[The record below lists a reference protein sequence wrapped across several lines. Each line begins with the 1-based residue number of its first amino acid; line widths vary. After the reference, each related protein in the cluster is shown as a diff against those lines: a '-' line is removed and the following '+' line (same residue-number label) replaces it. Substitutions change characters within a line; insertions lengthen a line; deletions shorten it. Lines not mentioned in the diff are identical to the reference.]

1 MTQIVQITTAN
12 KLVSD
17 FVKDHEF
24 DHFSLKFVGANL
36 MVDLAE
42 THSELVSV
50 FKLAGVAKKP
60 NEKVDVTKIIASMPA
75 IAKAAK
81 AEDCWIA
88 REFRSVIGTIHEISK
103 PGVEDRIAKGKV
115 KFYEVPFVLKPGM
128 HVITADDYGSPIGGI
143 LKNIDIVD
151 TMFGPV
157 LKIGLSIIV
166 SAREGRVETV
176 LTKSFRYFDGI
187 LDVSKL
193 PVRFITDEDKA
204 ALTARGRIFNEYTKA
219 VQIASYK
226 GTLAVPGWF
235 GENLFRADGRVMID
249 IKTFTQMEPD
259 LYRNMLGAF
268 NFRDVDNNFDD
279 DDDED
284 FATASDVS
292 ADASDSEASD
302 NYTPSAEDLD
312 IPEKHLWRCYNRIP
326 GFSMRLKM
334 WGWIEV
340 STLSPVVWRD
350 DAFENLVLP
359 NKDRVFHLVKNYDSG
374 FSDFIDDKSGGLIF
388 LLHGPTG
395 QGKTLTAEAVAESL
409 RRPLYSISM
418 GELGTTVVA
427 MEKKLR
433 NILDLA
439 HQWNAVLLLDE
450 ADIFMEAR
458 DATDVE
464 RNAMVSIFLRIL
476 EYHSGVMFLTTNR
489 VKAFDPAFFS
499 RISMAIEYEAMNEAN
514 RENIWLNLLNAA
526 KIDHSKFDLKA
537 LAAHK
542 INGRNMKTAVRLAQ
556 TTARGHGREIV
567 ESDIV
572 EVLKSA
578 EAFNGKV
585 GIY

>member
-1 MTQIVQITTAN
+1 MTQIAQITTAN

-17 FVKDHEF
+17 FVKENEF
-24 DHFSLKFVGANL
+24 DHFSLKFVNSNL

-60 NEKVDVTKIIASMPA
+60 NEKVDITKIIASMPA
-75 IAKAAK
+75 TAK

-88 REFRSVIGTIHEISK
+88 REFRSVVGTIHEISK

-115 KFYEVPFVLKPGM
+115 KFYEIPFVLKPGM
-128 HVITADDYGSPIGGI
+128 RVITADDNGNGIGGI
-143 LKNIDIVD
+143 LKSIDIVD

-193 PVRFITDEDKA
+193 PVRFITDEETL
-204 ALTARGRIFNEYTKA
+204 ALTERGRIFNKYTKD
-219 VQIASYK
+219 VQISSYK
-226 GTLAVPGWF
+226 GTIAVPGWF
-235 GENLFRADGRVMID
+235 GENLFRADGRAMID

-259 LYRNMLGAF
+259 LYRQMLGEF
-268 NFRDVDNNFDD
+268 NFRDVDNSFDD
-279 DDDED
+279 DDDD
-284 FATASDVS
+284 FVEAIDVS
-292 ADASDSEASD
+292 NATETEATES
-302 NYTPSAEDLD
+302 YTTTSKDLD
-312 IPEKHLWRCYNRIP
+312 IPEKHLWRCYHRIP

-340 STLSPVVWRD
+340 SNLSPVVWRD

-359 NKDRVFHLVKNYDSG
+359 NKDRIFHLVKNYDSG

-499 RISMAIEYEAMNEAN
+499 RISMAIEYEAMTETN
-514 RENIWLNLLNAA
+514 RQNIWLNLLNAA
-526 KIDHSKFDLKA
+526 KIDHSGFDLKV
-537 LAAHK
+537 LASHK

-556 TTARGHGREIV
+556 TTARGHNREIAQ
-567 ESDIV
+567 SDI
-572 EVLKSA
+572 EDVLKTA
-578 EAFNGKV
+578 EAFNSKV

>member
-1 MTQIVQITTAN
+1 
-12 KLVSD
+12 
-17 FVKDHEF
+17 
-24 DHFSLKFVGANL
+24 
-36 MVDLAE
+36 
-42 THSELVSV
+42 
-50 FKLAGVAKKP
+50 
-60 NEKVDVTKIIASMPA
+60 
-75 IAKAAK
+75 
-81 AEDCWIA
+81 
-88 REFRSVIGTIHEISK
+88 
-103 PGVEDRIAKGKV
+103 
-115 KFYEVPFVLKPGM
+115 
-128 HVITADDYGSPIGGI
+128 
-143 LKNIDIVD
+143 
-151 TMFGPV
+151 
-157 LKIGLSIIV
+157 V

-176 LTKSFRYFDGI
+176 LTKVFHYFDGI

-193 PVRFITDEDKA
+193 PVRCITDKDKA

-226 GTLAVPGWF
+226 GTLAVPSWIG

-249 IKTFTQMEPD
+249 IKTLIQMEPD
-259 LYRNMLGAF
+259 IYRQMMGGFKLDF
-268 NFRDVDNNFDD
+268 DNNDDDDDDKDDNYDD
-279 DDDED
+279 DDDE
-284 FATASDVS
+284 ADVS
-292 ADASDSEASD
+292 GDTEASN
-302 NYTPSAEDLD
+302 NYTPSSTKDLD

-340 STLSPVVWRD
+340 SALSSVVWRD

-458 DATDVE
+458 DATNVE

-499 RISMAIEYEAMNEAN
+499 RISMAIEYEAMNEVN

-526 KIDHSKFDLKA
+526 KINHSSFDLKA
-537 LAAHK
+537 LAAHN

-556 TTARGHGREIV
+556 TTARGHNREII

-578 EAFNGKV
+578 ESFNGKV